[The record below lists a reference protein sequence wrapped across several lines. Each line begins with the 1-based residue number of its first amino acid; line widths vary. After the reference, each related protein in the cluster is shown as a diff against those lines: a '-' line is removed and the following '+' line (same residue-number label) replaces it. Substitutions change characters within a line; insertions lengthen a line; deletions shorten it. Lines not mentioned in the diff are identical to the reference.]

1 MGINLLR
8 EGLDIPEVSLVA
20 ILDADKEGFLRSGR
34 SLIQT
39 IGRAARNVDGRVILY
54 ADRETDSIRNT
65 MEETTRRRD
74 IQKAY
79 NKEHGI
85 TPVSI
90 TKNLSSLQ
98 DSIWSG
104 DYVTVETGQED
115 EGSGIPAH
123 ELPALLESLRAEMK
137 AAAAE
142 LDFER
147 AADLRDRI
155 KVLETERLRLT

>member
-1 MGINLLR
+1 M
-8 EGLDIPEVSLVA
+8 
-20 ILDADKEGFLRSGR
+20 
-34 SLIQT
+34 
-39 IGRAARNVDGRVILY
+39 
-54 ADRETDSIRNT
+54 
-65 MEETTRRRD
+65 
-74 IQKAY
+74 
-79 NKEHGI
+79 
-85 TPVSI
+85 
-90 TKNLSSLQ
+90 
-98 DSIWSG
+98 
-104 DYVTVETGQED
+104 TVETRLED